1 MILIHDTVK
10 KQVDN
15 FWNHFHFHPTD
26 AIEDAWGK
34 RILDTVA
41 KDGAARTVRMYT
53 MFEDIVTTDENDNL
67 IYDFRVNDLRLDY
80 MIEKGFNILLS
91 YNFMPPCIASNRN
104 SLSNVSK
111 NPTRYKGKMINT
123 SVPTDYSL
131 WEEVCYTYTAH
142 IIERYGEERVSSWY
156 LQCFNE
162 PDIKPFFMS
171 DLTIDGDEGVAIR
184 LREYCKLYESFER
197 GVRRA
202 SKNLTIGGPA
212 LAVRFDFLEGLL
224 NFIKEKQLQMDFV
237 SVHNYGGR
245 GPGSTVNNINL
256 EGTLRLQRRF
266 AEVLEK
272 TGMSHK
278 KLVVDEWGVCSG
290 GYVDVDRYPA
300 LLFRETEICS
310 AYYAKMICAMIE
322 EGFKVDKMLI
332 CLSGQHEMTKD
343 FTGFRNFFTLNF
355 IRKPIYNAY
364 VLAAKLGRDV
374 LDFEGGADNLFV
386 LPTATE
392 KGFAVMLTYADDFF
406 TDQLPARTEALRFEQ
421 DITGR
426 NVTVYCI
433 DKHHTNPYTMYLD
446 QGMEAPLSSEQIK
459 VLREEGKLKP
469 VAEFVG
475 SKDDIQLEL
484 TANCMYVVTVED

>member
-15 FWNHFHFHPTD
+15 FWNHIHFHPTD

-34 RILDTVA
+34 RILNAVA

-53 MFEDIVTTDENDNL
+53 MFEDIVTTDEDDNL

-91 YNFMPPCIASNRN
+91 YNFMPPCIAANRD
-104 SLSNVSK
+104 SLSKVCK
-111 NPTRYKGKMINT
+111 NATRYKGKMINT
-123 SVPTDYSL
+123 SVPYDYSL

-142 IIERYGEERVSSWY
+142 IVERYGEERVSNWY

-162 PDIKPFFMS
+162 PDIKAFFM
-171 DLTIDGDEGVAIR
+171 TEMTAEGDEATAIR
-184 LREYCKLYESFER
+184 LREYCKLYEGFER
-197 GVRRA
+197 GIRRV

-212 LAVRFDFLEGLL
+212 LAHKQDFLTGLL
-224 NFIKEKQLQMDFV
+224 RHIKEKQLQMDFV

-245 GPGSTVNNINL
+245 GAGTVEGNINL
-256 EGTLRLQRRF
+256 EGTLKRQRWF
-266 AEVLEK
+266 AEVMEK
-272 TGMSHK
+272 TGMTDK
-278 KLVVDEWGVCSG
+278 KLVVDEWGICSG
-290 GYVDVDRYPA
+290 GFVDSEKYPA
-300 LLFRETEICS
+300 VLFRETEIYP
-310 AYYAKMICAMIE
+310 AYYAKMISAIIE
-322 EGFKVDKMLI
+322 EGLTVDKMLI
-332 CLSGQHEMTKD
+332 CLSGQHEMTED

-374 LDFEGGADNLFV
+374 LDFEGGCDNLAV

-392 KGFAVMLTYADDFF
+392 KGLAVMLAYADEFF
-406 TDQLPARTEALRFEQ
+406 TDQLPVRTETLRFEQ

-433 DKHHTNPYTMYLD
+433 DKHHTNPYTMYLE
-446 QGMEAPLSSEQIK
+446 QGMAAPLSREQIK

-484 TANCMYVVTVED
+484 TANCMYVITVED